1 MITVTASQT
10 WPLGRLFAT
19 TTARRTIA
27 ELVIDG
33 GLELGDLVEIN
44 DATYRVTLGHVLL
57 AIDGDGPHL
66 RAVEGQWRA
75 ARLAR
80 VTEDEA
86 HRIEW
91 LELHQVEID
100 AYVAEAT

>member
-10 WPLGRLFAT
+10 WPPGRLFAPQ
-19 TTARRTIA
+19 TARRIIA

-44 DATYRVTLGHVLL
+44 DTTYRVALGHVLF
-57 AIDGDGPHL
+57 AVEGTGPHL
-66 RAVEGQWRA
+66 RAVEGQWRT
-75 ARLAR
+75 ARLVR

-91 LELHQVEID
+91 LELHAAAIA
-100 AYVAEAT
+100 AYCEEAT

>member
-10 WPLGRLFAT
+10 WPTHRLFPAS
-19 TTARRTIA
+19 TARRDMA
-27 ELVIDG
+27 QLVIDG

-44 DATYRVTLGHVLL
+44 DTTYRVALGHVLF
-57 AIDGDGPHL
+57 AVETGPHL

-86 HRIEW
+86 RAIEW
-91 LELHQVEID
+91 LELHQAEIE

>member
-10 WPLGRLFAT
+10 WPPGRVFAPQA
-19 TTARRTIA
+19 ARRIIA

-33 GLELGDLVEIN
+33 GLELSDLVEIN
-44 DATYRVTLGHVLL
+44 DTTYRVALGHVLF
-57 AIDGDGPHL
+57 AVETGPHL

-86 HRIEW
+86 RAIEW
-91 LELHQVEID
+91 LELHQAEIE